1 MSTVCWTE
9 DDNTCPTAGWHSENG
24 APPPESLVV
33 VNDWITADA
42 ACRMA
47 RAGTGLL
54 WRGDFHNARQLLR
67 AMGRRIDRRVSV
79 GDGPAEAF
87 QRYRASRR
95 RRAQVLGKVLVL
107 LEDDYSLALRRAP
120 DVRGPCTEAY
130 GAPHGRMV
138 VALTELLGVLGAA
151 QWREKGVYVPALGER
166 IHPHYGVFSPVR
178 GEYVDLVAS
187 APLPA
192 RAETAFDLGTG
203 TGVLAAILDRRGI
216 RRITATDN
224 SLRALTCAR
233 ANLGRLGMSSV
244 DVRGPA
250 LFPDGK
256 ADLVVCNPPWLP
268 GTPTSAL
275 ESGVYDENSSMLR
288 AFLSGLPAHLNPGGE
303 GWLILSDLPEHLG
316 LRSHDELLTRI
327 TTAGLHIA
335 AQLTTHPTHH
345 RAHNPTSPLHTARA
359 AETTSLYRLA
369 PR

>member
-1 MSTVCWTE
+1 MSTVSWTE
-9 DDNTCPTAGWHSENG
+9 DDICSTARWHSENG
-24 APPPESLVV
+24 ALPSDAIVLV
-33 VNDWITADA
+33 DDSTTADV

-47 RAGTGLL
+47 RAGTGML

-67 AMGRRIDRRVSV
+67 AMGRRVDRKAPLG
-79 GDGPAEAF
+79 GDPAEAF
-87 QRYRASRR
+87 RRYRASRR
-95 RRAQVLGKVLVL
+95 RRAEVLGKLLVL
-107 LEDDYSLALRRAP
+107 LEDDYSLTLRRAP
-120 DVRGPCTEAY
+120 DVRRACTEAY
-130 GAPHGRMV
+130 GAPAGRTV

-187 APLPA
+187 APPPA
-192 RAETAFDLGTG
+192 RVETAFDLGTG
-203 TGVLAAILDRRGI
+203 TGVLAAILARRGCG
-216 RRITATDN
+216 RIIATDN

-233 ANLGRLGMSSV
+233 ANLDRLGLSSV
-244 DVRGPA
+244 AVRGPA

-275 ESGVYDENSSMLR
+275 EGGVYDENSSMLH
-288 AFLSGLPAHLNPGGE
+288 AFLSGLRAHLRPGGE

-316 LRSHDELLTRI
+316 LRTRNELLHRI
-327 TTAGLHIA
+327 TTAGLGIT
-335 AQLTTHPTHH
+335 AQLTTRPTHH
-345 RAHNPTSPLHTARA
+345 RAHNPTSPLHHARA
-359 AETTSLYRLA
+359 RETTSLYRLT

>member
-1 MSTVCWTE
+1 
-9 DDNTCPTAGWHSENG
+9 
-24 APPPESLVV
+24 
-33 VNDWITADA
+33 
-42 ACRMA
+42 
-47 RAGTGLL
+47 
-54 WRGDFHNARQLLR
+54 
-67 AMGRRIDRRVSV
+67 MGRRVERKVAL
-79 GDGPAEAF
+79 GDDPAEAF
-87 QRYRASRR
+87 RRYRASRR
-95 RRAQVLGKVLVL
+95 RRAQVLGKLLVL

-120 DVRGPCTEAY
+120 EVRRACTEAY
-130 GAPHGRMV
+130 GAPRGRIV

-203 TGVLAAILDRRGI
+203 TGVLAAILDRRGF

-224 SLRALTCAR
+224 NIRALTCAR
-233 ANLGRLGMSSV
+233 ANLDRLGMSSV

-268 GTPTSAL
+268 GSPTSAL
-275 ESGVYDENSSMLR
+275 ESGVYDENSSMLH

-316 LRSHDELLTRI
+316 LRTRDELPTLI
-327 TTAGLHIA
+327 TTANLRTA
-335 AQLTTHPTHH
+335 ARLDTRTTHG
-345 RAHNPTSPLHTARA
+345 RATDPTSPLATARA
-359 AETTSLYRLA
+359 AETTTLYRLV

>member
-1 MSTVCWTE
+1 MSTVSWTE
-9 DDNTCPTAGWHSENG
+9 DYTCPTARWHSENG
-24 APPPESLVV
+24 ALPPRSIVV
-33 VNDWITADA
+33 VDDSTTADA
-42 ACRMA
+42 ACRSA

-67 AMGRRIDRRVSV
+67 AMGRRVERKVAPG
-79 GDGPAEAF
+79 GDPAEAF
-87 QRYRASRR
+87 RRYRASRR
-95 RRAQVLGKVLVL
+95 RRAHVLGKLLVV

-120 DVRGPCTEAY
+120 DVRRACTEAY

-151 QWREKGVYVPALGER
+151 QWREKGVYVPALRER

-192 RAETAFDLGTG
+192 RVDSAFDLGTG
-203 TGVLAAILDRRGI
+203 TGVLAAILGRRGF
-216 RRITATDN
+216 RRIIATDN
-224 SLRALTCAR
+224 NPRALSCAR
-233 ANLGRLGMSSV
+233 ANLDRLGLSSV
-244 DVRGPA
+244 AVHGPA

-268 GTPTSAL
+268 GTPTSVL
-275 ESGVYDENSSMLR
+275 ESGVYDENSSMLH
-288 AFLSGLPAHLNPGGE
+288 AFLSGLRAHLRPGGE

-316 LRSHDELLTRI
+316 LRPVGALRDRISAAGLRI
-327 TTAGLHIA
+327 T

-345 RAHNPTSPLHTARA
+345 RARNPSSPLHSARTR
-359 AETTSLYRLA
+359 ETTSLYRLT

>member
-1 MSTVCWTE
+1 MSTVSWTE
-9 DDNTCPTAGWHSENG
+9 DDICSTARWHSENG
-24 APPPESLVV
+24 ALPSDAIVLI
-33 VNDWITADA
+33 DDSTTADV

-47 RAGTGLL
+47 RAGTGML

-67 AMGRRIDRRVSV
+67 AMGRRVDRKVSLG
-79 GDGPAEAF
+79 GDPAEAF
-87 QRYRASRR
+87 RRYRASRR
-95 RRAQVLGKVLVL
+95 RRAEVLGKLLVS
-107 LEDDYSLALRRAP
+107 LEDDYSLTLRRAP
-120 DVRGPCTEAY
+120 DVRRACTEAY
-130 GAPHGRMV
+130 GAPAGRTV

-203 TGVLAAILDRRGI
+203 TGVLAAILDRRGF

-224 SLRALTCAR
+224 NLRALTCAR
-233 ANLGRLGMSSV
+233 ANLDRLGMSSV

-250 LFPDGK
+250 LFPDGE

-268 GTPTSAL
+268 GSPTSAL
-275 ESGVYDENSSMLR
+275 ESGVYDEDSSMLH
-288 AFLSGLPAHLNPGGE
+288 AFLSGLPAHLRPGGE

-316 LRSHDELLTRI
+316 LRPHGDLLARI
-327 TTAGLHIA
+327 TAAGLHIT

-345 RAHNPTSPLHTARA
+345 RAHNPGSPLHNVRTR
-359 AETTSLYRLA
+359 ETTSLYRLA

>member
-1 MSTVCWTE
+1 MFTVSWTE
-9 DDNTCPTAGWHSENG
+9 DDTCPTARWHSENG
-24 APPPESLVV
+24 ALPPDSIVV
-33 VNDWITADA
+33 VDDRTTADA
-42 ACRMA
+42 ACRIA

-67 AMGRRIDRRVSV
+67 AMGRRVERKAPL
-79 GDGPAEAF
+79 GDDPAEAF
-87 QRYRASRR
+87 RRYRASRR
-95 RRAQVLGKVLVL
+95 RRAQVLGKLLVL

-120 DVRGPCTEAY
+120 DVRRACTEAY
-130 GAPHGRMV
+130 GAPRGRTV
-138 VALTELLGVLGAA
+138 LALTELLGVLGAA
-151 QWREKGVYVPALGER
+151 QWREKGVYVPALGDR

-178 GEYVDLVAS
+178 GEYVDLVAT

-233 ANLGRLGMSSV
+233 ANLDRLGMSTV

-275 ESGVYDENSSMLR
+275 ENGVYDENSAMLH
-288 AFLSGLPAHLNPGGE
+288 AFLSGLRAHLRPGGE
-303 GWLILSDLPEHLG
+303 GWLILSDLPERLG
-316 LRSHDELLTRI
+316 LRPHGELLEHI
-327 TTAGLHIA
+327 TAAGLHIT
-335 AQLTTHPTHH
+335 AQLTTHPTHR
-345 RAHNPTSPLHTARA
+345 RAHNPTFPLHYARA
-359 AETTSLYRLA
+359 CETTSLYRLA

>member
-1 MSTVCWTE
+1 MSAVCWTE
-9 DDNTCPTAGWHSENG
+9 DHNTCPTARWYSENG

-33 VNDWITADA
+33 VDDWITADA

-95 RRAQVLGKVLVL
+95 RRAQVLGKLLVL

-120 DVRGPCTEAY
+120 DVRRACTEAY

-151 QWREKGVYVPALGER
+151 QWREKGVHVPALGDR

-203 TGVLAAILDRRGI
+203 TGVLAAILDRRGF

-233 ANLGRLGMSSV
+233 ANLDRLGMSSV

-275 ESGVYDENSSMLR
+275 ESGVYDENSSMLH
-288 AFLSGLPAHLNPGGE
+288 AFLTGLPAHLNPGGE

-316 LRSHDELLTRI
+316 LRPHDELLHRI
-327 TTAGLHIA
+327 TTAGLHIT
-335 AQLTTHPTHH
+335 AQLTTRPTHH
-345 RAHNPTSPLHTARA
+345 RAHNPTSPLHHARTR
-359 AETTSLYRLA
+359 ETTSLYRLA

>member
-1 MSTVCWTE
+1 MSTVSWTE
-9 DDNTCPTAGWHSENG
+9 DKTCQTARWHSENG
-24 APPPESLVV
+24 TLPPHSIVV
-33 VNDWITADA
+33 VNDSTTADA
-42 ACRMA
+42 ACRSA

-67 AMGRRIDRRVSV
+67 AMGRRVERKAPL
-79 GDGPAEAF
+79 GDDPAEAF
-87 QRYRASRR
+87 RRYRASRL
-95 RRAQVLGKVLVL
+95 RRAQLLGTLLVL

-120 DVRGPCTEAY
+120 DVRRACTEAY
-130 GAPHGRMV
+130 GAPRGRMV

-203 TGVLAAILDRRGI
+203 TGVLAAILGRRGF

-224 SLRALTCAR
+224 NPRALTCAR
-233 ANLGRLGMSSV
+233 ANLDRLGLSSV
-244 DVRGPA
+244 AVRGPA
-250 LFPDGK
+250 LFPNGQ

-275 ESGVYDENSSMLR
+275 ESGVYDENSSMLH
-288 AFLSGLPAHLNPGGE
+288 AFLSGLPAHLRPGGE

-316 LRSHDELLTRI
+316 LRPHGDILARI
-327 TTAGLHIA
+327 TAAGLHVT
-335 AQLTTHPTHH
+335 AQLSTHPTHH
-345 RAHNPTSPLHTARA
+345 RAHNPTAPFHAARA
-359 AETTSLYRLA
+359 AEVTSLYRLT